1 MISIVDCGFGN
12 IASVRNAFAKIGEQT
27 SIAKTPKE
35 IESAEKLVLPGVGNF
50 GSAMQMIRR
59 NALEQSLKGFVA
71 SGKPFLGICIG
82 LQLLFEQSE
91 ESPCEKGL
99 GVLQGN
105 VVRFCKAEKL
115 PQIGWNKVQAKKGT
129 LLFEGIAKSE
139 WFYFVN
145 SFFAKPSD
153 TAIVSGNAFYGERFC
168 AAIERGNIFATQF
181 HPEKSG
187 VAGLKLLKNFAG
199 VIK

>member
-27 SIAKTPKE
+27 SIAKTAKE
-35 IESAEKLVLPGVGNF
+35 IERAEKLVLPGVGNF
-50 GSAMQMIRR
+50 GAAMQMIR
-59 NALEQSLKGFVA
+59 NKGLEGALKEFLA

-91 ESPCEKGL
+91 ENTSEKGL
-99 GVLQGN
+99 CILQGK
-105 VVRFCKAEKL
+105 VVKFCKAKKL
-115 PQIGWNKVQAKKGT
+115 PQIGWNTVQAKENSRLFKGI
-129 LLFEGIAKSE
+129 EKRE

-145 SFFAKPSD
+145 SFFAKPID
-153 TAIVSGNAFYGERFC
+153 ERIVCASTFYGEKFC
-168 AAIERGNIFATQF
+168 AAIEIRNVFATQF

-187 VAGLKLLKNFAG
+187 VVGLQVLKNFAE